1 MEKDKNQISFFI
13 SIITPIASVRILIF
27 CTINLFEER
36 ISLWMGKCLGISDIN
51 DKVFRSLHDLRV
63 KLIDHR

>member
-1 MEKDKNQISFFI
+1 MKKDKNKISFFI
-13 SIITPIASVRILIF
+13 SINNYSNRVCSYFNILYNQSF
-27 CTINLFEER
+27 R
-36 ISLWMGKCLGISDIN
+36 ISLWMEKCLGISDIN